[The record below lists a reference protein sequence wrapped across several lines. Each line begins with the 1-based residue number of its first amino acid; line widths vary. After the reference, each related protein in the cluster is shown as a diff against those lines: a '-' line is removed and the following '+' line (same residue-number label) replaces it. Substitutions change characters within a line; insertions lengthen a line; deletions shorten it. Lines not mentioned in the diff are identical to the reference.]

1 MAKAAKIQETV
12 TKREK
17 VNRIQ
22 LTLTEGEADFLQAIL
37 AHIGGD
43 PTTSPRKYQER
54 IARVLRNAT
63 GQSYSA
69 TDAYQLTNGGIMC
82 ADYPQPAPKPE
93 DIFAPPMPDRFA
105 RSLF

>member
-63 GQSYSA
+63 GQSYSHGCIPVDQWWDHVCRLPPA
-69 TDAYQLTNGGIMC
+69 RTEARRHLRAADA
-82 ADYPQPAPKPE
+82 
-93 DIFAPPMPDRFA
+93 
-105 RSLF
+105 